1 MTDIAVIGG
10 GIAGLTAAIYAVRAG
25 KQVTV
30 IEKDCLGGQIIYSP
44 MVENY
49 PGIPRMSGEIFAE
62 HLQEQAE
69 ELGASIEYGE
79 VVEIEKEDDHFVV
92 RYEEEIRS
100 KAVILALGAAHRK
113 LGLEGE
119 EDLTGCGVSYCAVCD
134 GAFYEGMDVA
144 IVGGG
149 NTALQDALFLSNTC
163 SSVTVI
169 HRRNEFR
176 GDDRLVKQLEKRHNV
191 RYLMSHLVS
200 ALDQTDGEFS
210 GITVRNLQ
218 TGKEEHLPVKGLFV
232 AVGQSPQTRAFASL
246 AQTDKAGYLV
256 AGENCES
263 SAPGI
268 FIAGDCRT
276 KEIRQLTTA
285 AADGA
290 VAALA
295 ACNYIG

>member
-1 MTDIAVIGG
+1 M
-10 GIAGLTAAIYAVRAG
+10 
-25 KQVTV
+25 
-30 IEKDCLGGQIIYSP
+30 
-44 MVENY
+44 
-49 PGIPRMSGEIFAE
+49 
-62 HLQEQAE
+62 
-69 ELGASIEYGE
+69 
-79 VVEIEKEDDHFVV
+79 
-92 RYEEEIRS
+92 
-100 KAVILALGAAHRK
+100 
-113 LGLEGE
+113 
-119 EDLTGCGVSYCAVCD
+119 
-134 GAFYEGMDVA
+134 
-144 IVGGG
+144 GGG

-191 RYLMSHLVS
+191 HYLMSHLVS
-200 ALDQTDGEFS
+200 GLNQTDGEFS

-218 TGKEEHLPVKGLFV
+218 TGKEEQLPVKGLFV
-232 AVGQSPQTRAFASL
+232 AVGQSPQTKAFAAL

-263 SAPGI
+263 STPGI

-295 ACNYIG
+295 ACSYIG